1 VSSKQPSQ
9 KKENLLRMWD
19 NHIADWWQRQLS
31 VPAVY
36 LYGTIPSTNDIARDL
51 AEQGAEPLTIVIADQ
66 QTAGRGR
73 AGSTWMSSAGSSLLC
88 SILFR
93 THADAHAAPGAAP
106 VRIGNAVAQA
116 IEDAAGVPALLKW
129 PNDVIVLEQGKVAGI
144 LCEATVRQH
153 GTAHIVAGIGVNVSS
168 PGSNYG
174 SINAA
179 AGSEITRGALLEH
192 IVALLKPLA
201 PRITFPLSDSELASI
216 KARDILLGERVETE
230 TGLMGRASGIAQ
242 DGSLRVET
250 AEGTRSI
257 YSATIRWADTK
268 AYPGARA

>member
-1 VSSKQPSQ
+1 MNPAP
-9 KKENLLRMWD
+9 LWD
-19 NHIADWWQRQLS
+19 NHNANWWQRHLA

-36 LYGTIPSTNDIARDL
+36 LYGTIPSTNDIAREL
-51 AEQGAEPLTIVIADQ
+51 AEQGAETLTIIIAEQ

-73 AGSTWMSSAGSSLLC
+73 AGRSWMSSGGSSLLC

-93 THADAHAAPGAAP
+93 TRTDAHAAPGAAP

-116 IEDAAGVPALLKW
+116 IEDAAGVPARLKW
-129 PNDVIVLEQGKVAGI
+129 PNDVIVAEQGKVAGI

-168 PGSNYG
+168 PGGDYG

-179 AGSEITRGALLEH
+179 AKSPITRGALLGQ
-192 IVALLKPLA
+192 IVAGLKLIVD
-201 PRITFPLSDSELASI
+201 RITLPLTDTELASI
-216 KARDILLGERVETE
+216 RARDILLGERVETE
-230 TGLMGRASGIAQ
+230 SGLVGRAAGIAQ
-242 DGSLRVET
+242 DGSLQIDT
-250 AEGTRSI
+250 AEGTRSV
-257 YSATIRWADTK
+257 YSATIRLADTK